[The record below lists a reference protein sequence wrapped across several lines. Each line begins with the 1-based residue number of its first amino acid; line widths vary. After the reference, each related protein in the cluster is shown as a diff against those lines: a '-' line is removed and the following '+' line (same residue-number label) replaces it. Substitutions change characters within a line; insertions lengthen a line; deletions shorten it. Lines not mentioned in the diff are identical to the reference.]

1 MKNLILLILAI
12 FLISGCS
19 KKQEQIPQAPAIEK
33 DKEVVIEEQNTN
45 LENGM
50 QKVSFLEIDGF
61 FEDDLNQQMQ

>member
-1 MKNLILLILAI
+1 MDVL
-12 FLISGCS
+12 

-50 QKVSFLEIDGF
+50 QKYHFRDWWIFD
-61 FEDDLNQQMQ
+61 DDLNHALDVLKKITKSQKIWWI